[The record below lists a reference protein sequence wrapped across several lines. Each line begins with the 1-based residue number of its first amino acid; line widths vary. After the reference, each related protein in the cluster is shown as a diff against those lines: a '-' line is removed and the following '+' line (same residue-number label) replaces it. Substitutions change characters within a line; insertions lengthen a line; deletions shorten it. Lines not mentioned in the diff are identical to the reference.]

1 MRFFHV
7 LICKFSADVQQF
19 IKPIFFT
26 LLTRLQTNKTDRFS
40 YLFAKFL
47 IYIMAIDVDGL
58 SPDYFITVVEEI
70 QPQYANCSSLRQ

>member
-1 MRFFHV
+1 VRFFHV
-7 LICKFSADVQQF
+7 LICKLSADLQQF

-40 YLFAKFL
+40 YLFAKFV

-70 QPQYANCSSLRQ
+70 QPRYANCSSLRQ